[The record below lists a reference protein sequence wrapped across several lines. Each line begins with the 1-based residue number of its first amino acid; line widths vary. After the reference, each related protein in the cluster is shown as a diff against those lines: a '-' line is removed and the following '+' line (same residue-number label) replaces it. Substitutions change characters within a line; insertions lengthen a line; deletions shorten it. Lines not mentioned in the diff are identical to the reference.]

1 MRDTNR
7 RHRAQKDAYATN
19 LGQVKEDLASV
30 QEQTRFVESAHA
42 EIQETMTAQLEDF
55 VSRVAGLEGQLRTQ
69 FSDRLEAVW
78 DEHVDN
84 ISTLQGLADRC
95 KDTHKAVNGVEHKAA
110 KVATDISEAFE
121 ATLRLAEMDGC

>member
-7 RHRAQKDAYATN
+7 RHRAETDAYATN

-30 QEQTRFVESAHA
+30 QEQTRSVESAHA
-42 EIQETMTAQLEDF
+42 EIQEAMTTQLEDF
-55 VSRVAGLEGQLRTQ
+55 VSRVARLEGQLRTQ

-95 KDTHKAVNGVEHKAA
+95 KDTHRAVNDVEHKAA

-121 ATLRLAEMDGC
+121 ATLRLAGMGGC